1 MSDFFAGIN
10 DWLSYSWD
18 IGSWNVTVKMLLI
31 AALIAIA
38 SFIVR
43 RFIIGNIMSFLA
55 KRGVMEEKS
64 RKKVQSIINI
74 IVFLGATIGMLKVL
88 GLDYTLYPTSSME
101 GSDNEENTKIIDF
114 SIKIS
119 TLLFGFIIFKF
130 AQLAD
135 WLIARTLLDKYYDSK
150 GEGNILSSN
159 KDDRTK
165 TNKAIQYLVYIL
177 AITFALKWFNLD
189 FGMDPLKDGGH
200 FTISNTLGAITTLLI
215 AWLAIWALTNL
226 ILQPY
231 YKRSNVDVGNQY
243 AVNQLLKYVIYV
255 IAIVFALQ
263 NNLDFNLNILLG
275 GAAALLVGI
284 GLGLQQTFND
294 LISGIILLF
303 ERTIEVGDVV
313 EVGGVI
319 GTITSIG
326 IRTSIVKV
334 RDNTSIVVPNSKF
347 ITDSVVNWTHNE
359 EKRVR
364 FKIAIGVAYG
374 SDTELVKS
382 TLLQVA
388 DDNPDVLQRPAPF
401 VRFVEF
407 ADSSLN
413 FELHF
418 WSRNFIRIEDVKSDL
433 RFQIDMDFRRN
444 DIEIPFPQRVIWSA
458 SNSNNTNG

>member
-1 MSDFFAGIN
+1 MADFFAEIKN
-10 DWLSYSWD
+10 WLTYSWE
-18 IGSWNVTVKMLLI
+18 IAGWTVNVKMILI
-31 AALIAIA
+31 ASIIAIA
-38 SFIVR
+38 SFIIR
-43 RFIIGNIMSFLA
+43 RFIIGNALSFLG
-55 KRGVMEEKS
+55 KRGIIDEKS
-64 RKKVQSIINI
+64 RKKLRSIINI
-74 IVFLGATIGMLKVL
+74 IVFLGATIGMLKIL
-88 GLDYTLYPTSSME
+88 GLDYTFYDSATNDP
-101 GSDNEENTKIIDF
+101 DNLRSKMLRNF

-119 TLLFGFIIFKF
+119 SFLFGFIIFKL

-135 WLIARTLLDKYYDSK
+135 WLIARILLDKYYDKK
-150 GEGNILSSN
+150 GETEVLSAG
-159 KDDRTK
+159 KDDKAK

-177 AITFALKWFNLD
+177 AITFALKWLNLD
-189 FGMDPLKDGGH
+189 YGMDPLEDGGH
-200 FTISNTLGAITTLLI
+200 FTISNILGAITTILI
-215 AWLAIWALTNL
+215 AWLALWALINL

-255 IAIVFALQ
+255 FAAVFALQ
-263 NNLDFNLNILLG
+263 NNLQFNLNILLG

-313 EVGGVI
+313 EVGGEV
-319 GTITSIG
+319 GTIISIG
-326 IRTSIVKV
+326 IRTSVVKV

-359 EKRVR
+359 EKQVR

-374 SDTELVKS
+374 SDTELVKN

-401 VRFVEF
+401 VRFTDF

-418 WSRNFIRIEDVKSDL
+418 WSRNFIRIEDVKSDI
-433 RFQIDMDFRRN
+433 RFQIDAYFRRK

-458 SNSNNTNG
+458 NNDNTNN